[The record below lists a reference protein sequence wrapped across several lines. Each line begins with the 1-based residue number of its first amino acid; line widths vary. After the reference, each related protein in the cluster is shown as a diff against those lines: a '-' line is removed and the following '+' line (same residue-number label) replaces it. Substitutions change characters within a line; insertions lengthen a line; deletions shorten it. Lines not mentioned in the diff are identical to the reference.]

1 MHQFDSLPD
10 TAIVRVPTVME
21 LFGVSAPT
29 VWRWTKAGQL
39 PQPVRVMGI
48 TGWRVGELRAILLN
62 LPENTHNSRG
72 RK

>member
-10 TAIVRVPTVME
+10 AANVRIPTVME

-29 VWRWTKAGQL
+29 DWRWTKSGQL
-39 PQPVRVMGI
+39 PQPVRVMGV
-48 TGWRVGELRAILLN
+48 TGWRVGDLRTMLSS
-62 LPENTHNSRG
+62 LPTKADTPVG